1 MSLLLAASTALTH
14 KVATAVVPTA
24 VGDFGPADLFGTFG
38 TQALTVVP
46 WVAAGIAAAI
56 GLYFA
61 LIGIR
66 KGLAWFF
73 SVIRKA

>member
-1 MSLLLAASTALTH
+1 MYHVYSLLALAGALPM
-14 KVATAVVPTA
+14 AE
-24 VGDFGPADLFGTFG
+24 GDPLTPADVFGTFG

-46 WVAAGIAAAI
+46 WVAAGLAAAI

-73 SVIRKA
+73 SIIRKA

>member
-1 MSLLLAASTALTH
+1 MTEPTPLT
-14 KVATAVVPTA
+14 
-24 VGDFGPADLFGTFG
+24 PADVFADFG

-46 WVAAGIAAAI
+46 WVAAGLAAAI

-66 KGLAWFF
+66 KGLAWFM
-73 SVIRKA
+73 SIIRKA

>member
-1 MSLLLAASTALTH
+1 MGFVLALAL
-14 KVATAVVPTA
+14 AGALPLADPTPLT
-24 VGDFGPADLFGTFG
+24 PADVFGTFG
-38 TQALTVVP
+38 AQALTVVP
-46 WVAAGIAAAI
+46 WVAAGLAAAI

-73 SVIRKA
+73 SIIRKA